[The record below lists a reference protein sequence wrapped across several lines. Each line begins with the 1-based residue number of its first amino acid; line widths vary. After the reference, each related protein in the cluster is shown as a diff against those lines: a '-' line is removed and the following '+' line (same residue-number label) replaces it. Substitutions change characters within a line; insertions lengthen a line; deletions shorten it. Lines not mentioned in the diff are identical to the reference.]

1 MAIGVGNGIGVPFTH
16 TVSGGGGGSFILDD
30 YPAYAAFSL
39 QKIKSD
45 YSGSAIRVRRS
56 SDNAEQD
63 IGFTANALDSSSLLT
78 FVSSGD
84 GFVTTAYNQTGGT
97 NFTQTTANNQPK
109 IVSSGSLIT
118 DPNNGLAAMD
128 FDGTYSSLKDGGLG
142 TVVRLDSYRVGNT
155 SDNKFIML
163 SRHSSQYSYVV
174 DGGSSS
180 TGLYQNYG
188 TPTLYVNNVLKS
200 VTTRTDI
207 YNAVSIGT
215 ASVVNHF
222 NAVPN
227 AWGPSD
233 AYARIGAYAANGF
246 HYDGLIQEFIF
257 YNAHNTTSDRS
268 AITTLLMDKYVP

>member
-1 MAIGVGNGIGVPFTH
+1 MAVGVGNGIGVPFTH

-63 IGFTANALDSSSLLT
+63 IGFTVANVVDSAALLT

-163 SRHSSQYSYVV
+163 AGGSSKYSYVV

-180 TGLYQNYG
+180 PGLNGNYG

-222 NAVPN
+222 NATPN
-227 AWGPSD
+227 AWGTSVKI
-233 AYARIGAYAANGF
+233 ASYWANGF

>member
-1 MAIGVGNGIGVPFTH
+1 MPVIGIKVPFTH
-16 TVSGGGGGSFILDD
+16 AESGGVALILDS

-63 IGFTANALDSSSLLT
+63 IGFTVANALDSAALLT
-78 FVSSGD
+78 FVGAGD
-84 GFVTTAYNQTGGT
+84 GLVTTAYNQTGGT

-142 TVVRLDSYRVGNT
+142 TVVSLDSYRVGNT

-163 SRHSSQYSYVV
+163 AGGSSKYSYVV

-180 TGLYQNYG
+180 TGLALL
-188 TPTLYVNNVLKS
+188 LYM
-200 VTTRTDI
+200 
-207 YNAVSIGT
+207 SIM
-215 ASVVNHF
+215 F
-222 NAVPN
+222 
-227 AWGPSD
+227 
-233 AYARIGAYAANGF
+233 
-246 HYDGLIQEFIF
+246 
-257 YNAHNTTSDRS
+257 
-268 AITTLLMDKYVP
+268 

>member
-1 MAIGVGNGIGVPFTH
+1 MVLGNGIGVPFTH
-16 TVSGGGGGSFILDD
+16 TVSGGGGGAFILDD

-45 YSGSAIRVRRS
+45 YSGSSIRVRRD

-63 IGFTANALDSSSLLT
+63 IGFTVANALDSSSLLT
-78 FVSSGD
+78 FVGAGD
-84 GFVTTAYNQTGGT
+84 GFVTIAYNQMGGT

-118 DPNNGLAAMD
+118 DPNNGLAAIE
-128 FDGTYSSLKDGGLG
+128 FDGSYSELRDGGLG
-142 TVVRLDSYRVGNT
+142 TVVNLDSYRVGNT

-163 SRHSSQYSYVV
+163 SGLTTKYSFVATS
-174 DGGSSS
+174 GN
-180 TGLYQNYG
+180 TNTNIMKNYG
-188 TPTLYVNNVLKS
+188 TPALYVNNVLKS
-200 VTTRTDI
+200 VTTRDDVNDAI
-207 YNAVSIGT
+207 AIGT

-222 NAVPN
+222 NATPN
-227 AWGPSD
+227 AWGSSVKV
-233 AYARIGAYAANGF
+233 GAYWANGW

-257 YNAHNTTSDRS
+257 YNAHNTTADRS